1 MMNDL
6 EVLDL
11 CILFSPRYTPRNG
24 AAHLRLSIGV
34 GFFKNKGFFNKGSQT
49 LTRPKRIWTCL
60 KVVLWR

>member
-34 GFFKNKGFFNKGSQT
+34 GFSKPILIRVLKPLPDPRGSG
-49 LTRPKRIWTCL
+49 PI
-60 KVVLWR
+60 